1 MKKII
6 LLLALMM
13 IFPPACTFAQDYD
26 DPYSRPASGAYET
39 GVQLLKTQ
47 QFSKAIIEFKKALR
61 ENPNDESSKIQI
73 TNAYLARAA
82 YYNNR
87 MMDYKNAAND
97 LRSALFYLK
106 YYSVSPVDAQ
116 TLDNITITEN
126 NLRNV
131 LSAINADMT
140 PKGRYNAGKSLRAQG
155 EFAAAVTEFQ
165 AAQSDAKCRKDAL
178 VALGEIYYILNLN
191 DQAATYLERALY
203 DDPKDANTHLKLARV
218 YERMGS
224 ADKAAKEYTLA
235 LTKSSENQEILLAL
249 ENIWKQKAAATPDD
263 ADVHANLGAI
273 YQKRGNLDSALA
285 EYQLAEKLNPSS
297 VMTRLNHSTLYQQKK
312 EYETAIEGYD
322 SILRLYPNHTLA
334 YYYKAQCLRALGMKD
349 AAVQNYKLALNLEP
363 ENQGIKDE
371 LFDMVKSDMTPEE
384 MLAYLANELKNS
396 PNNPETVYEYAYQ
409 LHKNK
414 KFDEAITYY
423 NQVIQLDP
431 KNSDAYLNIAAA
443 YKQKSQFDKAK
454 EILNQGKSLFPEI
467 GEFKKQLAILNEEE
481 ASLLYSNASDLFK
494 KGKYQEA
501 INLYSKITPMTP
513 EALVGIGASYQAMKN
528 YKSAA
533 ENFKKSLDMEPNN
546 ADTAYYLALAYSNA
560 QDLPQAKIYAKKALE
575 IEPNNKNAKELLD
588 YVNQS
593 ELSAYLEQADKL
605 YTEKKY
611 PEALVMLG
619 KVLAMDPKNAS
630 AHYSCGLINDELKK
644 YWPAIESYKKAVQN
658 DPSLAIAYYSI
669 AVDYDTLQRYQ
680 QAVANYK
687 LFVANEKADNEYT
700 QYAKQRIQELKQYD
714 TP

>member
-1 MKKII
+1 MKKLI
-6 LLLALMM
+6 LLIAVMM
-13 IFPPACTFAQDYD
+13 MFSSSNVFAQDYN
-26 DPYSRPASGAYET
+26 DPYSRPISSAYDT
-39 GVQLLKTQ
+39 GVQLLKSQ

-61 ENPNDESSKIQI
+61 DNPNDESSKIQI

-106 YYSVSPVDAQ
+106 FYSVSPIDAQ
-116 TLDNITITEN
+116 TLDNISITEN
-126 NLRNV
+126 NLKNV
-131 LSAINADMT
+131 LGAINADMT
-140 PKGRYNAGKSLRAQG
+140 PKGRYNSGKSLRAQG

-165 AAQSDAKCRKDAL
+165 AAQSDPKCRKDAL

-191 DQAATYLERALY
+191 EQAATYLERALY
-203 DDPKDANTHLKLARV
+203 DDPKDANAHLKLARV
-218 YERMGS
+218 YERIGAS
-224 ADKAAKEYTLA
+224 DKAAKEYTLA
-235 LTKSSENQEILLAL
+235 LTRSSENQEILLAL

-273 YQKRGNLDSALA
+273 YQKRGNLDGALA
-285 EYQLAEKLNPSS
+285 EYQIAEKLNPSS
-297 VMTRLNHSTLYQQKK
+297 VITRLNHSTLYQQKK

-322 SILRLYPNHTLA
+322 SILRLYPNYTLA

-349 AAVQNYKLALNLEP
+349 AAVQNFKLALNLEP

-371 LFDMVKSDMTPEE
+371 LFDMVKSDMTPDE
-384 MLAYLANELKNS
+384 MLAYMANEVKNS
-396 PNNPETVYEYAYQ
+396 PNNPETLYEYAYE

-423 NQVIQLDP
+423 NQVIKLDP
-431 KNSDAYLNIAAA
+431 KNADAYLNIAAA

-454 EILNQGKSLFPEI
+454 QLLTEGKSLFPEN
-467 GEFKKQLAILNEEE
+467 GEFKKQLSILGEEE
-481 ASLLYSNASDLFK
+481 ASLLYSNASNCFK
-494 KGKYQEA
+494 AGKYQDA
-501 INLYSKITPMTP
+501 INLYTNITPATP
-513 EALVGIGASYQAMKN
+513 ESLVGIGASYQAMKN
-528 YKSAA
+528 YKAAA
-533 ENFKKSLDMEPNN
+533 EYFKKSLDMEPNN

-560 QDLPQAKIYAKKALE
+560 QDLAQAKTYVKKSLA
-575 IEPNNKNAKELLD
+575 IEPNNKNSKELLD
-588 YVNQS
+588 YINQS
-593 ELSAYLEQADKL
+593 ELAAYLEQADKL
-605 YTEKKY
+605 YNEKKY

-644 YWPAIESYKKAVQN
+644 YWPAIESYKKALQY
-658 DPSLAIAYYSI
+658 DPSLIIAYYSI
-669 AVDYDTLQRYQ
+669 ALDYDNLTRYKE
-680 QAVANYK
+680 AVLNFKQFIA
-687 LFVANEKADNEYT
+687 AEKTDNEYT
-700 QYAKQRIQELKQYD
+700 QYAKQRILELKQYD